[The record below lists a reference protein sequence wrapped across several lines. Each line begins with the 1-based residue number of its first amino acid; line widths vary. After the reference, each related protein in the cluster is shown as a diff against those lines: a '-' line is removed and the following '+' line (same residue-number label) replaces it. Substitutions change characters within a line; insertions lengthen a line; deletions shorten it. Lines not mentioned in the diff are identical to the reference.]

1 MALQVRRGTNAER
14 LGITPLVGELIYVT
28 DTKQLYVGDGTT
40 AGGTTTIA
48 NTIDSLLSDTSPQLG
63 GELDLNGNNITG
75 TGNINITGT
84 ITASGTVNLGDGV
97 GSDILVIGGAIQGH
111 LVPDADSAHNLGSS
125 TKFWNA
131 AWINQ
136 LTVDSQ
142 ITAERVQADII
153 ADDSTVVFNASTGLI
168 PAAQVSGTFTGSV
181 TGNVTGNVV
190 GNVTGTLDGDV
201 TGSVFGDDST
211 LLVDGINNTVSFNG
225 KDTDDLAEG
234 DTNLF
239 YTNARTQAFV
249 TQSYVNNLNIT
260 AASLDGDMTGS
271 VFSDNSTLML
281 DGINLKLAVEDISVQ
296 NISAPD
302 NDISIFAT
310 GNRSRVS
317 LQRNDTTDVASN
329 TSLADIIVTR
339 KNTTTNVVTGIGSLA
354 FSEDRMVYVASPGGT
369 YDFNN
374 YMAVHKTGKVA
385 ISMPGNISVE
395 PAAHLEVGGAIKP
408 GVYADDAARDAAIT
422 SPVAGMMVF
431 NTTGTKFQG
440 YTGSAWVDLN

>member
-14 LGITPLVGELIYVT
+14 LGITPLQGELIYVT

-40 AGGTTTIA
+40 VGGTTTIA
-48 NTIDSLLSDTSPQLG
+48 NTIDSLLADTSPQLG

-111 LVPDADSAHNLGSS
+111 LVPDADSAYNLGSS
-125 TKFWNA
+125 TKYWNN
-131 AWINQ
+131 AWLNQ

-153 ADDSTVVFNASTGLI
+153 ADDSTVVFDASTGLI

-181 TGNVTGNVV
+181 TGNVTGDVI
-190 GNVTGTLDGDV
+190 GNVTGTVDGDV

-211 LLVDGINNTVSFNG
+211 LLVDGINNTVTFNG

-249 TQSYVNNLNIT
+249 TQSYVNGLNIT
-260 AASLDGDMTGS
+260 AAALDGDMTGS

-281 DGINLKLAVEDISVQ
+281 DGINLKLTVEDISTQ

-302 NDISIFAT
+302 NEVTFTSSA
-310 GNRSRVS
+310 NRNRLS
-317 LQRNDTTDVASN
+317 LQRQDTTDVASN
-329 TSLADIIVTR
+329 TALAEFVITR
-339 KNTTTNVVTGIGSLA
+339 KNTSTNTVTGIGTLA
-354 FSEDRMVYVASPGGT
+354 WTEDRMVYIGAPGGT
-369 YDFNN
+369 YDYDN
-374 YMAVHKTGKVA
+374 YMTVHSTGKVA
-385 ISMPGNISVE
+385 ISMPGNINAE

-408 GVYADDAARDAAIT
+408 GVYADPTARDAAIT
-422 SPVAGMMVF
+422 SLAAGMMVF
-431 NTTGTKFQG
+431 VTNVAKFQG
-440 YTGSAWVDLN
+440 YDGSAWVNLN

>member
-14 LGITPLVGELIYVT
+14 LGITPLAGELIYVT

-48 NTIDSLLSDTSPQLG
+48 NTIDSVLADTSPQLG
-63 GELDLNGNNITG
+63 GTLDLNNNDITG

-84 ITASGTVNLGDGV
+84 ITATGNINLGDDV
-97 GSDILVIGGAIQGH
+97 GDIISLTGAIAGH
-111 LVPDADSAHNLGSS
+111 LVPQNDSESNIGSP
-125 TKFWNA
+125 TKYWND

-142 ITAERVQADII
+142 ITAERIQADII
-153 ADDSTVVFNASTGLI
+153 ADDSTVVFSASTGLI
-168 PAAQVSGTFTGSV
+168 AAEQVSGTFTGNV
-181 TGNVTGNVV
+181 TGNVTGDVSGTAGAVPFSGVTSTPTTLSGYGITDAVTSGAADAITATMVAENVITSRELAN
-190 GNVTGTLDGDV
+190 GNSYNGTFDGDLS
-201 TGSVFGDDST
+201 GSIF
-211 LLVDGINNTVSFNG
+211 
-225 KDTDDLAEG
+225 A
-234 DTNLF
+234 
-239 YTNARTQAFV
+239 
-249 TQSYVNNLNIT
+249 
-260 AASLDGDMTGS
+260 
-271 VFSDNSTLML
+271 DNSTLML
-281 DGINLKLAVEDISVQ
+281 DGINLKLVVEDISVQ

-302 NDISIFAT
+302 NDISIQ
-310 GNRSRVS
+310 GNTARSRVS

-329 TSLADIIVTR
+329 TALAEFVVTR
-339 KNTTTNVVTGIGSLA
+339 KNTSTNVVTGVGTLG
-354 FSEDRMVYVASPGGT
+354 FTEDRMLYVGAPGGT

-374 YMAVHKTGKVA
+374 YLSVHSTGKVA
-385 ISMPGNISVE
+385 ISMGSGNINAE

>member
-14 LGITPLVGELIYVT
+14 LGITPLQGELIYVT

-40 AGGTTTIA
+40 VGGTTTIA
-48 NTIDSLLSDTSPQLG
+48 NTIDSLLADTSPQLG

-125 TKFWNA
+125 TKYWNN
-131 AWINQ
+131 AWLNQ

-153 ADDSTVVFNASTGLI
+153 ADDSTVVFDASTGLI

-181 TGNVTGNVV
+181 TGNVTGDVI
-190 GNVTGTLDGDV
+190 GNVTGTVDGDV

-211 LLVDGINNTVSFNG
+211 LLVDGINNTVTFNG

-249 TQSYVNNLNIT
+249 TQGYVNGLNIT
-260 AASLDGDMTGS
+260 AAALDGDMTGS

-281 DGINLKLAVEDISVQ
+281 DGINLKLTVEDISTQ

-302 NDISIFAT
+302 NEVTFTSSA
-310 GNRSRVS
+310 NRNRLS
-317 LQRNDTTDVASN
+317 LQRQDTTDVASN
-329 TSLADIIVTR
+329 TALAEFVITR
-339 KNTTTNVVTGIGSLA
+339 KNTSTNTVTGIGTLA
-354 FSEDRMVYVASPGGT
+354 WTEDRMVYIGAPGGT
-369 YDFNN
+369 YDYDN
-374 YMAVHKTGKVA
+374 YMTVHSTGKVA
-385 ISMPGNISVE
+385 ISMPGNINAE

-408 GVYADDAARDAAIT
+408 GVYADNTARDAAIT
-422 SPVAGMMVF
+422 SPVAGMIVF